1 MGFSPGRWMMGGYE
15 EIPGVL
21 KQHSGQQRMRDP
33 ATL

>member
-1 MGFSPGRWMMGGYE
+1 MMGGYE